1 MITQTQVK
9 SHTGAFRTF
18 LESKGYAPNTAY
30 TYSKSIRGFLIANP
44 YGDEYNFAEII
55 KYFEEMAKDGPSLPT
70 RKSKL
75 IYLKK
80 YYEYLIYSGHRNDHP
95 CMGFL
100 LKGKK
105 PQGMIH
111 SDLFKMEELERLLSS
126 ETGWGTMYLRNK
138 IIVSF
143 MVYQALTELEILSLK
158 TTDIDLENGI
168 VKLRKGRSLMAREL
182 ELHPTQSEWLNKYIN
197 EERPAALKQDT
208 DILILS
214 LAGKPSNSMRHAMMA
229 LQGFFQDK
237 KFNPSTIR
245 ESVISHWLNTLKLP
259 VEQVQLMAGLRW
271 VSSVERYTNYSS
283 KEAHEM
289 LKQFHPMGNIE

>member
-1 MITQTQVK
+1 M
-9 SHTGAFRTF
+9 
-18 LESKGYAPNTAY
+18 ESKGYARKTAY
-30 TYSKSIRGFLIANP
+30 GYAKSIRAFLIANP
-44 YGDEYNFAEII
+44 YGDEYTFSEII
-55 KYFEEMAKDGPSLPT
+55 KHFEEMAKDGPSLAT

-80 YYEYLIYSGHRNDHP
+80 YYEYLIYTGQRNDHP

-105 PQGMIH
+105 PRGMVH
-111 SDLFKMEELERLLSS
+111 NDLFKMEELEKLLSS
-126 ETGWGTMYLRNK
+126 EAGWGNLYARNK

-143 MVYQALTELEILSLK
+143 MVYQALTEQEILTLK
-158 TTDIDLENGI
+158 TTDIDLENGL
-168 VKLRKGRSLMAREL
+168 VKVRKGMSLLEREL
-182 ELHPTQSEWLNKYIN
+182 ELHPSQSEWLDKYIN

-214 LAGKPSNSMRHAMMA
+214 MTGKPSNSMRHAMSA
-229 LQGFFQDK
+229 LQGFFPDK

-245 ESVISHWLNTLKLP
+245 ESVISHWLNTLGLP
-259 VEQVQLMAGLRW
+259 IEQVQLMAGLRW

-283 KEAHEM
+283 TEAHEM
-289 LKQFHPMGNIE
+289 LKKFHPMSDIDFVS